1 MKIVKLFFLLIIS
14 LIFIS
19 SCDNNSTNENSETVN
34 VNNANPNMA
43 NGDIVSNDD
52 KPSPEQYNNTKGYWE
67 NGEIIAKFDCPDSKF
82 FPPIDILLWDKIPV
96 VNGRFPTYKE
106 TMNGTSIHHYGE
118 KENPHVKPYAITLP
132 KLAYCYNPSTGRDGI
147 VVVIQIVQTAKDT
160 IVGYRYLTG
169 GVGGS
174 VFRDFRFLTDDEVKK
189 AMNNKF

>member
-1 MKIVKLFFLLIIS
+1 MKTLKKFFLLIIS
-14 LIFIS
+14 LIFTL
-19 SCDNNSTNENSETVN
+19 SCNNNPTNENSET
-34 VNNANPNMA
+34 ADPYMA
-43 NGDIVSNDD
+43 IGDVISNYDN
-52 KPSPEQYNNTKGYWE
+52 PSPEQYNNTKGYWE
-67 NGEIIAKFDCPDSKF
+67 NGEIITKFDCPDSKF
-82 FPPIDILLWDKIPV
+82 FPPIDILLWDKVPV

-118 KENPHVKPYAITLP
+118 KENPHVKPYAMALP

-174 VFRDFRFLTDDEVKK
+174 VFRDFHFLTDDEVKK
-189 AMNNKF
+189 AMYNKF

>member
-1 MKIVKLFFLLIIS
+1 MKTLKLFFLLMIT

-19 SCDNNSTNENSETVN
+19 SCDDNSTNENSETAN
-34 VNNANPNMA
+34 VNNANPYMA
-43 NGDIVSNDD
+43 TDD
-52 KPSPEQYNNTKGYWE
+52 DPSPEQYNNTKGFWE
-67 NGEIIAKFDCPDSKF
+67 NGEIITKFDCPDSKF

-106 TMNGTSIHHYGE
+106 TMNGKSIHHYGE
-118 KENPHVKPYAITLP
+118 KENSFVKPYAMTLP
-132 KLAYCYNPSTGRDGI
+132 KLAYCYNASTGRDGI

-174 VFRDFRFLTDDEVKK
+174 VFRDFHFLTDDEVKK
-189 AMNNKF
+189 AMYNKF